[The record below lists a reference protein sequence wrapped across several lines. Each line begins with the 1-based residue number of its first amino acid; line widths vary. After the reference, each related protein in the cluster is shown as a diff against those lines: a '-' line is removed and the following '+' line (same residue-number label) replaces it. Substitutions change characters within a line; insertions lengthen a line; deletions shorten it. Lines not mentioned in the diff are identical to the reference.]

1 MAKLRLEITKG
12 EEIRYISHLD
22 YASAME
28 RAIIRAKL
36 PAAYSE
42 GFNPHMK
49 IAFASALAVGV
60 TSQAEY
66 MDLDFKEEVEIGQG
80 VKKLAAALPPG
91 IMVKSAKYMPAS
103 IPALMAIVNLATYD
117 VIVPLSGTGDF
128 VAVEESIRLF
138 NEAQDVLYMRHT
150 PKGRKEIEI
159 KQYMAEPIQVFHHDK
174 DIKLVITIKITP
186 TGSIKPG
193 EVLAALVAMFD
204 LGVNKDSALID
215 RTGLY
220 VATDKTRLTPI
231 EIYG

>member
-22 YASAME
+22 YASAIE

-49 IAFASALAVGV
+49 LSFASALAVGV

-66 MDLDFKEEVEIGQG
+66 MDIEFKEDVDLRQG
-80 VKKLAAALPPG
+80 VIRLTAALPLG
-91 IMVKSAKYMPAS
+91 IMVKSAKYMPAKT
-103 IPALMAIVNLATYD
+103 PALMAIVNLATYD
-117 VIVPLSGTGDF
+117 VTVPCAAGEF
-128 VAVEESIRLF
+128 VAVEDSIKRY
-138 NEAQDVLYMRHT
+138 NEDQEVLHTRET
-150 PKGRKEIEI
+150 PKGRKQIEV
-159 KQYMAEPIQVFHHDK
+159 KQYMATPISVTWQDN
-174 DIKLVITIKITP
+174 LVKMAIDIKITP

-193 EVLAALVAMFD
+193 EIVAALVAMFD
-204 LGVNKDSALID
+204 LKVDKDQALIN

-220 VATDKTRLTPI
+220 VADDKARVKPT
-231 EIYG
+231 EM

>member
-36 PAAYSE
+36 PVAYSE

-49 IAFASALAVGV
+49 LSFASALAVGV

-66 MDLDFKEEVEIGQG
+66 VDIECKEEVDLSQAI
-80 VKKLAAALPPG
+80 KCLTATLPVG
-91 IMVKSAKYMPAS
+91 IVIKNAKY
-103 IPALMAIVNLATYD
+103 IQGNVPALMAIVNLATYD
-117 VIVPLSGTGDF
+117 VTVPLLAGDF
-128 VAVEESIRLF
+128 GIIEDSIRWF
-138 NEAQDVLYMRHT
+138 NDAETVFYTRES
-150 PKGRKEIEI
+150 PKGKKEIEV
-159 KQYMAEPIQVFHHDK
+159 KQYMAQAVKVVPLEKAVR
-174 DIKLVITIKITP
+174 LMLEIKITP

-193 EVLAALVAMFD
+193 EVLGALVAMFD
-204 LGVNKDSALID
+204 LPVDIDNILIH

-220 VATDKTRLTPI
+220 IGDGKVQISPVEL
-231 EIYG
+231 

>member
-36 PAAYSE
+36 PVAYSE

-49 IAFASALAVGV
+49 ISFASALAVGV

-66 MDLDFKEEVEIGQG
+66 IDIECKEEIDVNQAVEHLKASLPMGIRIKGAAYMQG
-80 VKKLAAALPPG
+80 NV
-91 IMVKSAKYMPAS
+91 
-103 IPALMAIVNLATYD
+103 PALMAIVNLATYE
-117 VIVPLSGTGDF
+117 ITVPLLAEDIGIIED
-128 VAVEESIRLF
+128 SIRWF
-138 NEAQDVLYMRHT
+138 NEAEAVLYTRES
-150 PKGRKEIEI
+150 PKGKKEIEI
-159 KQYMAEPIQVFHHDK
+159 KQYMAKPITLTALDK
-174 DIKLVITIKITP
+174 AVRLILEIQITP

-193 EVLAALVAMFD
+193 EVLGALVAMFD
-204 LGVNKDSALID
+204 LPVDIDNLLIH

-220 VATDKTRLTPI
+220 ISNANRQVSPVEL
-231 EIYG
+231 

>member
-36 PAAYSE
+36 PVAYSE

-49 IAFASALAVGV
+49 LSFASALAVGV

-66 MDLDFKEEVEIGQG
+66 VDIECKEEVDLSQAI
-80 VKKLAAALPPG
+80 KRLTATLPVG
-91 IMVKSAKYMPAS
+91 IVIKGAKY
-103 IPALMAIVNLATYD
+103 IQGNVPALMAIVNLATYD
-117 VIVPLSGTGDF
+117 VTVPLLAGDF
-128 VAVEESIRLF
+128 GIIEDSIRWF
-138 NEAQDVLYMRHT
+138 NDAETVFYTRES
-150 PKGRKEIEI
+150 PKGKKEIEV
-159 KQYMAEPIQVFHHDK
+159 KQYMAQAVKVVPLEKAVR
-174 DIKLVITIKITP
+174 LMLEIKITP

-193 EVLAALVAMFD
+193 EVLGALVAMFD
-204 LGVNKDSALID
+204 LPVDIDNILIH

-220 VATDKTRLTPI
+220 ISDGKVQASPVEL
-231 EIYG
+231 

>member
-66 MDLDFKEEVEIGQG
+66 MDLDFKENVDISDAI
-80 VKKLAAALPPG
+80 KRLSATLPPG
-91 IMVKSAKYMPAS
+91 IVIKNAQYMPAS

-117 VIVPLSGTGDF
+117 VIVPLNGTGDF
-128 VAVEESIRLF
+128 TAAQENIQRF
-138 NEAQDVLYMRHT
+138 NEAQEVLYMRHT

-159 KQYMAEPIQVFHHDK
+159 KQYMAEPIQVFDQDK

-186 TGSIKPG
+186 NGSIKPG
-193 EVLAALVAMFD
+193 EVLAALVSVFD

-220 VATDKTRLTPI
+220 VMADQTRVTPI
-231 EIYG
+231 QMYA

>member
-36 PAAYSE
+36 PVAYSE

-49 IAFASALAVGV
+49 ISFASALAVGG

-66 MDLDFKEEVEIGQG
+66 IDIECKAEIDVNQAVEHLKATLPMGIRIKGAAYIQG
-80 VKKLAAALPPG
+80 NV
-91 IMVKSAKYMPAS
+91 
-103 IPALMAIVNLATYD
+103 PALMAIVNLATYE
-117 VIVPLSGTGDF
+117 ITVPLLAEDIGIIED
-128 VAVEESIRLF
+128 SIRWF
-138 NEAQDVLYMRHT
+138 NEAEAVLYTRES
-150 PKGRKEIEI
+150 PKGKKEIEI
-159 KQYMAEPIQVFHHDK
+159 KQYMAKPITLTALEKAVCL
-174 DIKLVITIKITP
+174 ILEIRITP

-193 EVLAALVAMFD
+193 EVLGALVAMFD
-204 LGVNKDSALID
+204 LPVDIDNLLIH

-220 VATDKTRLTPI
+220 ISNANRQVSPVEL
-231 EIYG
+231 

>member
-36 PAAYSE
+36 PVAYSE

-49 IAFASALAVGV
+49 ISFASALAVGV

-66 MDLDFKEEVEIGQG
+66 IDIECKEEIDINQAVEHLKATLPMGIRIKGAAYIQG
-80 VKKLAAALPPG
+80 NV
-91 IMVKSAKYMPAS
+91 
-103 IPALMAIVNLATYD
+103 PALMAIVNLATYE
-117 VIVPLSGTGDF
+117 ITVPLL
-128 VAVEESIRLF
+128 VEDIGIIEDSIRWI
-138 NEAQDVLYMRHT
+138 NEAEAVLYTRES
-150 PKGRKEIEI
+150 PKGKKEIEI
-159 KQYMAEPIQVFHHDK
+159 KQYMAKPITLTVLEK
-174 DIKLVITIKITP
+174 AVRLILEIRITP

-193 EVLAALVAMFD
+193 EVLGALVAMFD
-204 LGVNKDSALID
+204 LPIDIDNLLIH

-220 VATDKTRLTPI
+220 ISNENRQVSPVEL
-231 EIYG
+231 

>member
-36 PAAYSE
+36 PVAYSE

-49 IAFASALAVGV
+49 LSFASALAVGV

-66 MDLDFKEEVEIGQG
+66 VDIECKEEVDLSQAI
-80 VKKLAAALPPG
+80 KCLTATLPVG
-91 IMVKSAKYMPAS
+91 IVIKNAKY
-103 IPALMAIVNLATYD
+103 IQGNVPALMAIVNLATYD
-117 VIVPLSGTGDF
+117 VTVPLLAGDF
-128 VAVEESIRLF
+128 GIIEDSIRWF
-138 NEAQDVLYMRHT
+138 NDAETVFYTRES
-150 PKGRKEIEI
+150 PKGKKEIEV
-159 KQYMAEPIQVFHHDK
+159 KQYMAQAVKVVPLEKAVR
-174 DIKLVITIKITP
+174 LMLEIKITP

-193 EVLAALVAMFD
+193 EVLGALVAMFD
-204 LGVNKDSALID
+204 LPVDIDNILIH

-220 VATDKTRLTPI
+220 IGDGKVQVSPVEL
-231 EIYG
+231 

>member
-66 MDLDFKEEVEIGQG
+66 MDLDFKQEVDLEAG
-80 VKKLAAALPPG
+80 VKRLAATLPPG
-91 IMVKSAKYMPAS
+91 ILIKNAKYMPGS

-128 VAVEESIRLF
+128 VAVEESIRSF
-138 NEAQDVLYMRHT
+138 NEAQEVLHMRHT

-159 KQYMAEPIQVFHHDK
+159 KQYMAEPIQVFHQDK
-174 DIKLVITIKITP
+174 NIKLVIHIKITP

-193 EVLAALVAMFD
+193 EVLAALESMFA

-220 VATDKTRLTPI
+220 VVKDKTCVTPI
-231 EIYG
+231 EMYG